1 MRTHPNET
9 EGSTLTPSGSDIRQ
23 IFIAGVVA
31 PLSIFVIVPFGLLY
45 RWSADGPRF
54 ELLNALHWIVGLAMA
69 LSLPAL
75 LMTLVAGV
83 PLYLLALR
91 RNIVSIWLTAVIG
104 FVCPW
109 IYYLGRY
116 ALIEAQS
123 PLYHSMMSARYWLDV
138 TETVFDAK
146 FLVIPASAFGMFV
159 GVVFWFVAPRP
170 TTEATGR

>member
-1 MRTHPNET
+1 M
-9 EGSTLTPSGSDIRQ
+9 
-23 IFIAGVVA
+23 A

-45 RWSADGPRF
+45 RWWADGPQF
-54 ELLNALHWIVGLAMA
+54 ELMNSLHWIVALAMA

-75 LMTLVAGV
+75 FMTLVAGV
-83 PLYLLALR
+83 PLYVVALR
-91 RNIVSIWLTAVIG
+91 RNIVSIWLAATIG

-123 PLYHSMMSARYWLDV
+123 PLYHSIMSIKYWLDL
-138 TETVFDAK
+138 TETLFDAK

-159 GVVFWFVAPRP
+159 GIVFWFVAPRP
-170 TTEATGR
+170 AREATGG